1 MLKTDW
7 TKVGVDLWELSSP
20 MQEDKEK
27 KQDKKWWEQ
36 LELGLE
42 LRLGL
47 ELGLEF
53 SLSTKGLGVW
63 LGLGLSYG

>member
-36 LELGLE
+36 LK
-42 LRLGL
+42 LGL
-47 ELGLEF
+47 ELGLGF
-53 SLSTKGLGVW
+53 SLSTKSLGVW
-63 LGLGLSYG
+63 LGFGLSYG